1 MREGVIV
8 KGVGGFYDVLS
19 DKEIFRCRA
28 RGRFRKLGITPMVGD
43 YVRFTPET
51 EVTEGALEEIYP
63 RKNTL
68 QRPAVANITHLA
80 VVMSAIQ
87 PEPDLFLIDKLIISA
102 ERMNI
107 SIILIVN
114 KIDLASQEQ
123 IDEVLRDYRPTSYPV
138 YCVSS
143 KYNQGIGELSK
154 SLTGITTLAGQS
166 GVGKS
171 SIINRLQPTAEVEV
185 GDISNKLQRGKHTT
199 RHVEL
204 LNMPEGG
211 MIVDTPG
218 FSQMELADFD
228 EAELQEYY
236 PEYEKYRYDCYFNG
250 CTHVTEP
257 DCMVRDAVN
266 RGELP
271 LGRYQRYVYLIKE
284 IKEYRRNA
292 W

>member
-1 MREGVIV
+1 MKEGVII
-8 KGVGGFYDVLS
+8 KGIGGFYDVLA
-19 DKEIFRCRA
+19 DKEIYRCRA
-28 RGRFRKLGITPMVGD
+28 RGRFRKQGITPMVGD
-43 YVRFTPET
+43 HVRFTPET
-51 EVTEGALEEIYP
+51 EVVEGSLEEIYP

-68 QRPAVANITHLA
+68 LRPAVANITHLA
-80 VVMSAIQ
+80 VVMSAFH
-87 PEPDLFLIDKLIISA
+87 PEPDLLLIDKLIVSA

-114 KIDLASQEQ
+114 KIDLATQDQ
-123 IDEVLRDYRPTSYPV
+123 IDELLSDYKPATYPI

-143 KYNQGIGELSK
+143 KYGQGMGELAK
-154 SLTGITTLAGQS
+154 ELKGITTLAGQS

-171 SIINRLQPTAEVEV
+171 SIINQLHPPFGAEV
-185 GDISNKLQRGKHTT
+185 GDVSEKHKRGRHTT

-204 LNMPEGG
+204 LNLPEGG

-218 FSQMELADFD
+218 FSQMELGDY
-228 EAELQEYY
+228 EEVELQEYY
-236 PEYEKYRYDCYFNG
+236 PEYEQYRHNCYFNG

-257 DCMVRDAVN
+257 VCKVKDAVEK
-266 RGELP
+266 GELP
-271 LGRYQRYVYLIKE
+271 SGRYQRYVHLIKE